1 MTASDVG
8 ILVLRL
14 VIGLTMAGHGSQK
27 AFGWWK
33 GSGWAGWK
41 AVMTRMG
48 FVPEGL
54 WAGVA
59 IGAELVGGLFLAVGF
74 LTPLA
79 TMALIGQ
86 STVIILK
93 AHWPRGFW
101 NRDNGFEFPLSLL
114 AGIVAIVGA
123 GAGALS
129 LDAALGWSWSPELRI
144 LLAIVGLL
152 GGLGGI
158 AVTRLRKPTS
168 AEAPPA
174 PQPPPAPAA
183 KPH

>member
-1 MTASDVG
+1 M
-8 ILVLRL
+8 LVLRL
-14 VIGLTMAGHGSQK
+14 VVGLTMAGHGAQK

-48 FVPEGL
+48 FRPETL
-54 WAGVA
+54 WAAVA
-59 IGAELVGGLFLAVGF
+59 IGAELVGGVLLAVGF

-79 TMALIGQ
+79 AMALIGQ

-114 AGIVAIVGA
+114 AGLVAIVGV
-123 GAGALS
+123 GAGGLS
-129 LDAALGWSWSPELRI
+129 IDAALGLSWAPELRVI
-144 LLAIVGLL
+144 LAAIGLL

-158 AVTRLRKPTS
+158 AVTRLSKP
-168 AEAPPA
+168 AEPRT
-174 PQPPPAPAA
+174 
-183 KPH
+183 